1 MKSMSDFLGNF
12 ISRFLVGG
20 LFILS
25 AQIAQAS
32 KPFERGTI
40 EILTSNGPHR
50 FIVELAITQA
60 QRQQGLMWRESLP
73 INTGMLFMFDVLET
87 QQMWMLNTQIPL
99 DILFIDSKQKINKI
113 EKNTKPLSKRIV
125 SSVKPALWV
134 LELRAGTSTR
144 LGIKVGD
151 QIRLYNRNKIKTW
164 QPVQ

>member
-1 MKSMSDFLGNF
+1 
-12 ISRFLVGG
+12 
-20 LFILS
+20 
-25 AQIAQAS
+25 
-32 KPFERGTI
+32 
-40 EILTSNGPHR
+40 PHR

-151 QIRLYNRNKIKTW
+151 QIRFYNRNKIKTW

>member
-50 FIVELAITQA
+50 FIVELAI
-60 QRQQGLMWRESLP
+60 
-73 INTGMLFMFDVLET
+73 
-87 QQMWMLNTQIPL
+87 
-99 DILFIDSKQKINKI
+99 
-113 EKNTKPLSKRIV
+113 
-125 SSVKPALWV
+125 
-134 LELRAGTSTR
+134 
-144 LGIKVGD
+144 
-151 QIRLYNRNKIKTW
+151 
-164 QPVQ
+164 